1 MENTLAQD
9 MTLDDKVRSWL
20 CRIIYIATS
29 CLYLYT
35 AGFGSLDEMVQ
46 RCLLIMVAGFTV
58 FLTKPFTISYLRKPS
73 RALRVPSRGEGF
85 HSHHM
90 TRG

>member
-1 MENTLAQD
+1 MQAMENTLAQD

-46 RCLLIMVAGFTV
+46 RCLLIVKGLVRNTATPA
-58 FLTKPFTISYLRKPS
+58 TRIRRQRCTISSMLPKP
-73 RALRVPSRGEGF
+73 AV
-85 HSHHM
+85 
-90 TRG
+90 